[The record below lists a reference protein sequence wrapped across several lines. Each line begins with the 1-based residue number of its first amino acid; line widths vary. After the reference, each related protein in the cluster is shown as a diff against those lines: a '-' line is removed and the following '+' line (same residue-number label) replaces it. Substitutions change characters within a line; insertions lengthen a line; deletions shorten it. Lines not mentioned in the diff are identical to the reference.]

1 MKIVILLANCMGDY
15 LTEALSCIK
24 RVLKELEVDIQILDL
39 NILPYFKGKKVKQ
52 MDTIIKALS
61 VADAAVAI
69 TNVHVLGVHASM
81 QSFFDFAGL
90 YEGDAFNKPVLAVT
104 YSEWLGEMEA
114 ADGILRAWNVLGGKG
129 GKKVCIN
136 AHLDM
141 EDVLL
146 ELEKSIE
153 DFYRLIKQ
161 NRPNLPSSYRSVFLA
176 SKAKTNGFKDF
187 NEPKN
192 FKAIKESD
200 EPLEF
205 RESEEV
211 PKITPLT
218 DILGKQT
225 KIDLRADD
233 KAKDAMDLDIS
244 EKEKNILEISQLL
257 KREIQQSAKG
267 FTQLDEVVYKRPASN
282 QTMVNQTAK
291 RLSSLPHYFTAKH
304 DKDLDMKVQYIVT
317 DTEEKGY
324 ITIKDGDCTYVDG
337 VTGSP
342 SVELSL
348 STDILSDILSKK
360 ITYQKA
366 FMLGKVKVRGNFVLL
381 AKLDQIF

>member
-24 RVLKELEVDIQILDL
+24 KVLKELEVDIQVLDL
-39 NILPYFKGKKVKQ
+39 NVLPYFKGKKAKQ
-52 MDTIIKALS
+52 MDTIIKTLS
-61 VADAAVAI
+61 SADAVVAI
-69 TNVHVLGVHASM
+69 TNVHVLGMHASM
-81 QSFFDFAGL
+81 QSFFDFAEV
-90 YEGDAFNKPVLAVT
+90 YESHVFNKPILVVT
-104 YSEWLGEMEA
+104 YSEWLGEIEA
-114 ADGILRAWNVLGGKG
+114 ADSILRAWSILGGKSG
-129 GKKVCIN
+129 HKVCIN
-136 AHLDM
+136 AHLAM

-161 NRPNLPSSYRSVFLA
+161 NRPNLTSSYRSAFLA
-176 SKAKTNGFKDF
+176 SKGKLGGFKALS
-187 NEPKN
+187 EPKA
-192 FKAIKESD
+192 FKVSKEYEEPKELKESK
-200 EPLEF
+200 EG
-205 RESEEV
+205 

-218 DILGKQT
+218 DILEKQT

-233 KAKDAMDLDIS
+233 YAKDVMDPDSL
-244 EKEKNILEISQLL
+244 EKEKNIQEISQLL
-257 KREIQQSAKG
+257 KREIQQFTKG

-282 QTMVNQTAK
+282 QNMIPQTAK

-304 DKDLDMKVQYIVT
+304 DKDLEMKVQYIVT

-324 ITIKDGDCTYVDG
+324 ITIKDGDCTYIEG
-337 VTGSP
+337 VTSSP

-348 STDILSDILSKK
+348 SADILSDILAKK

-366 FMLGKVKVRGNFVLL
+366 FMLGRVKVRGNFVLL